1 MNKTYSRFALNF
13 LAVAALSA
21 SLIACSKHDE
31 VVTPVVED
39 SVLTSNVKA
48 ALAADPETK
57 DANLNVTARSGVVEL
72 SGSFDSYPKLD
83 RALAVTRGVTGVK
96 SVDDKTVKNEVA
108 AAAAPAAEPVVP
120 MTAPVAAPADLPA
133 APAAAK

>member
-1 MNKTYSRFALNF
+1 MKKQHSRFALNF

-21 SLIACSKHDE
+21 SLIACSKNDE
-31 VVTPVVED
+31 VVIPVVED

-57 DANLNVTARSGVVEL
+57 DANLGVTARSGVVEL
-72 SGSFDSYPKLD
+72 SGTFDSYSKLD

-96 SVDDKTVKNEVA
+96 SVDDKTVKNA
-108 AAAAPAAEPVVP
+108 AAAAPAAPAAE
-120 MTAPVAAPADLPA
+120 MTAPAAAPADLPA
-133 APAAAK
+133 APAEAK